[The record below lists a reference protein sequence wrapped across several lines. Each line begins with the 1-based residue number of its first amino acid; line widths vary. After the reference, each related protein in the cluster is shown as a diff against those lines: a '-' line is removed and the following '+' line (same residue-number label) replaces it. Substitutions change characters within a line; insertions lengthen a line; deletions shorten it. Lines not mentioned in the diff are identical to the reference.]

1 MKRFLQI
8 VALAVVASLAAQPA
22 LAGVTC
28 AMGAPAMAPCAPDC
42 GMSMSQMGMD
52 CQMPIQIAG
61 TGCEMNC
68 CHNAFLQGIVPSA
81 SGLRQK
87 ILRTAHFELVPLT
100 VTDPVTVIVAAPP
113 GGITASA
120 SARYI
125 LFQVFRI

>member
-28 AMGAPAMAPCAPDC
+28 AMGIPANASCAPDC

-52 CQMPIQIAG
+52 CQVPMQMAG
-61 TGCEMNC
+61 TGCDMNC
-68 CHNAFLQGIVPSA
+68 CHNAFLQGIVPTA
-81 SGLRQK
+81 TGLKQK
-87 ILRTAHFELVPLT
+87 ALRTADFALVPEA
-100 VTDPVTVIVAAPP
+100 VTDQATIIVAAPP
-113 GGITASA
+113 GSSATAA
-120 SARYI
+120 PARYI